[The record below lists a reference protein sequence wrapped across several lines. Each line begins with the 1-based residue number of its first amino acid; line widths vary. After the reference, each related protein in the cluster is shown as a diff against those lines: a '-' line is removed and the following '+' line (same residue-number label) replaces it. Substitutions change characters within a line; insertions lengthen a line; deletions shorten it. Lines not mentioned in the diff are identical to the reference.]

1 MTLYA
6 IWDTLYELPDPNPN
20 KPVVASAGAPGVMA
34 LSAGAE
40 DALISYTKTYT
51 YDLAGNRTSFV
62 LTKNGEVVQN
72 VTYTY
77 DNLNRLATVSENG
90 ILQAIYTY
98 DVNGNRASLT
108 YANGVEESYAYNKA
122 NWIARLENKKGE
134 ETLSSFSY
142 TYYASGSQKSETDHT
157 GKITSYVY
165 DGLGR
170 LTQESETD
178 GLTVSYSYDAAGNR
192 ARMAVTGTENYV
204 TSYAY
209 DANNRLLT
217 ETKTENGEPV
227 TTTYTYDANGNT
239 LTESAPA
246 HSTIYTYDGFNQL
259 VSAKVD
265 RLRVAYAY
273 NARGIRTA
281 KRVGWQKTAY
291 LLDGGNVVAEV
302 QNDAVTNT
310 YLRGINLIGSRAPD
324 EGSYFMPRYYLF
336 NAHGDVVTTTYP
348 SGVVNHQYDYDAF
361 GNEENPDPTDTN
373 PFRYCG
379 EYLDAETGSY
389 YLRARYYDPTIGRF
403 TQMDSVWS
411 VTREMPNGQRIT
423 DPLSL
428 NLYAYCANNP
438 IAYCD
443 PSGHAFETIL
453 DVLGLIWSIAD
464 FCTEPSLKNAGFL
477 LWDAGSILLPFV
489 AGSYT
494 AKGIKLL
501 GKTDDIIDSAKVVD
515 RIDDFTDA
523 IKITNK
529 LDDGVDVI
537 EFISSGNRLVG
548 SYRDMKKYTEGYKGT
563 IQAHHL
569 LEQRLCKALGVSID
583 DMISVVL
590 TKDQHT
596 VFTKLWRELVPYGTN
611 YGKFAKW
618 EDVREIARKVYA
630 DYPELFALLDGYM
643 NSIKK

>member
-90 ILQAIYTY
+90 ILQASYSY

-108 YANGVEESYAYNKA
+108 YANGVEESYYYNKA
-122 NWIARLENKKGE
+122 NWVVALENKKGE

-142 TYYASGSQKSETDHT
+142 TYYVSGSQKSETDHT

-239 LTESAPA
+239 LTESTPA
-246 HSTIYTYDGFNQL
+246 HTTAYTYDGFNQL
-259 VSAKVD
+259 ISAKVD
-265 RLRVAYAY
+265 RLQVSYAY

-291 LLDGGNVVAEV
+291 LLDGGNVVGEV
-302 QNDAVTNT
+302 ENNIVTNS
-310 YLRGINLIGSRAPD
+310 YLRGVNLIRREST
-324 EGSYFMPRYYLF
+324 EETEYYLF
-336 NAHGDVVTTTYP
+336 NAHGDVVTTTDAY
-348 SGVVNHQYDYDAF
+348 GAVCQEYDYDAF
-361 GNEENPDPTDTN
+361 CNEENPDPTDTN

-379 EYLDAETGSY
+379 EYMDFETGSY

-403 TQMDSVWS
+403 TQEDTHWNTGNMLYGD
-411 VTREMPNGQRIT
+411 E
-423 DPLSL
+423 LSL
-428 NLYAYCANNP
+428 SAYAYAPQIEAVMQSGNLYVYCGSNP
-438 IAYCD
+438 IFYRDSTGCFWD
-443 PSGHAFETIL
+443 TVFDIVSLCISVGEVVEKPT
-453 DVLGLIWSIAD
+453 DVRSWVDL
-464 FCTEPSLKNAGFL
+464 AG
-477 LWDAGSILLPFV
+477 
-489 AGSYT
+489 
-494 AKGIKLL
+494 
-501 GKTDDIIDSAKVVD
+501 DIIDLVPFVTGVGEAAKITGATLSITNKVDNVTDTIKVV
-515 RIDDFTDA
+515 RATDFTDDA
-523 IKITNK
+523 TDLVNGLDRVNGATKSSKEIGKKIHDGFKPDINGKGIYKNKRVSNVQPDFYDKNLNIISELKPANKVSMVRGIKQLKRYN
-529 LDDGVDVI
+529 
-537 EFISSGNRLVG
+537 
-548 SYRDMKKYTEGYKGT
+548 
-563 IQAHHL
+563 
-569 LEQRLCKALGVSID
+569 KALGGRNN
-583 DMISVVL
+583 MIL
-590 TKDQHT
+590 GN
-596 VFTKLWRELVPYGTN
+596 L
-611 YGKFAKW
+611 
-618 EDVREIARKVYA
+618 
-630 DYPELFALLDGYM
+630 
-643 NSIKK
+643 